1 MERFDIH
8 KWKPTECRNVE
19 EIEAALRKF
28 NAIGKKIVSLRT
40 IGAAENFNDYGYD
53 DEISWVKNCEE
64 EQKQCVNN
72 TMLPLRA
79 ILNEPVIFEFEDDS
93 TLEIMSKGK
102 GTLLIA
108 SNQIPHGIKDGIN
121 SSNFNSEMFFGRIKN
136 SSLTGQV
143 SEHTSEEHSYYFT
156 SETVEYGFYLNRDS
170 VKQNLY
176 VAVSCVYRYANKE
189 FVLSMNKKTSQS
201 DNSCIKISAT
211 EYKNASYNS
220 NQVIIYEGKMMGGYF
235 DIYPINRKGKHE
247 YPPLGKYEIYKD
259 LLNINDID
267 INCYLTYFLEK
278 YFDEDYDYGEMRME
292 NSKGF
297 YPYLEFNLY
306 SYYTMRKMIADMRLY
321 ADMLE
326 NDFDNPALDSL
337 KTYFYYQSERKTA
350 NEKQEKIKQHTSLAI
365 DFYRRLSARLEA
377 MMKNAPDY
385 KFICFFGP

>member
-19 EIEAALRKF
+19 EIKAALRKF
-28 NAIGKKIVSLRT
+28 NVIGRKIVSLRT
-40 IGAAENFNDYGYD
+40 ISAAENFNDYGYD
-53 DEISWVKNCEE
+53 DEISWAKNCEE

-79 ILNEPVIFEFEDDS
+79 ILNEPVIFEFEDGS

-121 SSNFNSEMFFGRIKN
+121 SSNFNSEMFFRTIKGY
-136 SSLTGQV
+136 SLTGKV
-143 SEHTSEEHSYYFT
+143 SERTSEEHSYYFT
-156 SETVEYGFYLNRDS
+156 TETVVYGFYLSKDRI
-170 VKQNLY
+170 KQKFHA
-176 VAVSCVYRYANKE
+176 AVSCVPKYFHAE
-189 FVLSMNKKTSQS
+189 FVLSLNKNNSKPG
-201 DNSCIKISAT
+201 NSCIKIPAM
-211 EYKNASYNS
+211 EYINASLNLE
-220 NQVIIYEGKMMGGYF
+220 QVIIYEGKMMGGYF

-259 LLNINDID
+259 LINIDDID

-326 NDFDNPALDSL
+326 NDFENPALDKL
-337 KTYFYYQSERKTA
+337 KESFHRWNKHIEKSEEIKEKTP
-350 NEKQEKIKQHTSLAI
+350 IAI
-365 DFYRRLSARLEA
+365 DFYRRLVPRLQA
-377 MMKNAPDY
+377 MMNNAPDY
-385 KFICFFGP
+385 EFICFFGP